1 MKLHVKNAIK
11 AGRILGLQQ
20 SDSDIVNGNAGGGFS
35 ITFTVVGM
43 AMQNEIGPMAIDD
56 LGEARGAKKRINLM
70 GLAFDGCGAAARF
83 LRHRDTVPCRFRADE
98 LDGVGRRHRDRDLPL
113 ALR

>member
-56 LGEARGAKKRINLM
+56 LGEARGARK
-70 GLAFDGCGAAARF
+70 G
-83 LRHRDTVPCRFRADE
+83 
-98 LDGVGRRHRDRDLPL
+98 
-113 ALR
+113 